1 MLLKKGVLQ
10 SSTYHLH
17 ITLIRN
23 NCLSDRYYFIGCFEK
38 LQANKKLV
46 MTQAFVT
53 PMIQLVISDKFVL
66 RNFIL
71 AMISQNYVFNLL

>member
-1 MLLKKGVLQ
+1 
-10 SSTYHLH
+10 
-17 ITLIRN
+17 
-23 NCLSDRYYFIGCFEK
+23 
-38 LQANKKLV
+38 